1 VLITA
6 VGKTGKEFQ
15 LPRFK
20 EMNSEKNRNARRDRK
35 SDKRKH
41 GMRVDT
47 SARKLA
53 EILRNRQQ
61 QEKSDV

>member
-1 VLITA
+1 
-6 VGKTGKEFQ
+6 
-15 LPRFK
+15 
-20 EMNSEKNRNARRDRK
+20 MNSEKNRNARRDRK